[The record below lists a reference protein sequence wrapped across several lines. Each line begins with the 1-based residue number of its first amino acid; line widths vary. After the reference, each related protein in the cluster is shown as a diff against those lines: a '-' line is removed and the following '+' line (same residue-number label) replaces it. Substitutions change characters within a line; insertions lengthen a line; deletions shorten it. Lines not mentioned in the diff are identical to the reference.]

1 MLSRARASA
10 QLDPSPVPT
19 GCTTPVGLSTTD
31 PLRTV
36 PPPCQDG
43 KLKHH
48 MEWNQN
54 RQVKR
59 INQIVNSFFPLSF
72 PLTALMEWRG
82 SDATA
87 ASVLE

>member
-1 MLSRARASA
+1 
-10 QLDPSPVPT
+10 
-19 GCTTPVGLSTTD
+19 
-31 PLRTV
+31 
-36 PPPCQDG
+36 
-43 KLKHH
+43 

>member
-10 QLDPSPVPT
+10 QLDLSPVPT

-36 PPPCQDG
+36 PPTCQDD

-59 INQIVNSFFPLSF
+59 INQIVNSFPLSF
-72 PLTALMEWRG
+72 PLTALMERRG
-82 SDATA
+82 LDATA
-87 ASVLE
+87 ASVLK